1 MRFIRLPAPSFAL
14 LCSTVFC
21 VVCLISQ
28 PALAQ
33 SSDGA
38 SPTAPK
44 VELVTEPLDIDAN
57 GVTDTLTDGILVMR
71 YLFGLRGSALVDSVV
86 GAGAA
91 RSAADIENYLG
102 SLAGGAA
109 PTLDIDGDGRASALT
124 DGVMVLRYLFGL
136 RGTALVQGAIAAGAT
151 RTTSTQVEAY
161 LATLTASTPHPPSG
175 CSIVASPTSSQASPL
190 APNTTVQLTA
200 NCTGGQSPIT
210 YTWDGGAFVGNVR
223 TVTPSSTTTYS
234 LVASNSAGV
243 ANTVTATVFVTP
255 AVLQGCD
262 IINVN
267 WPASGQVK
275 IATNGFVNQ
284 TIAFRIT
291 IPFTFSPPLNITHTG
306 QATIA
311 EVPGQPVV
319 SREFTVSRNSCDF
332 TSGNYFL
339 SRIGT
344 GDTAPSFTFTVNNP
358 NGTTGAN
365 TNFQSGDVVYV
376 NIRNGING
384 SPTCSAFTCDI
395 NFDFA
400 TPNRF

>member
-1 MRFIRLPAPSFAL
+1 ML
-14 LCSTVFC
+14 
-21 VVCLISQ
+21 
-28 PALAQ
+28 
-33 SSDGA
+33 
-38 SPTAPK
+38 
-44 VELVTEPLDIDAN
+44 
-57 GVTDTLTDGILVMR
+57 
-71 YLFGLRGSALVDSVV
+71 
-86 GAGAA
+86 
-91 RSAADIENYLG
+91 
-102 SLAGGAA
+102 
-109 PTLDIDGDGRASALT
+109 
-124 DGVMVLRYLFGL
+124 VLRYLFGL
-136 RGTALVQGAIAAGAT
+136 RGTSLVQGAIAAGAT
-151 RTTSTQVEAY
+151 RTSSTQVEAY
-161 LATLTASTPHPPSG
+161 LATLTALTPHPPTG
-175 CSIVASPTSSQASPL
+175 CSIVASPTSSQAAPL
-190 APNTTVQLTA
+190 ASNTSVQLTA

-223 TVTPSSTTTYS
+223 TVTPTSTTTYS
-234 LVASNSAGV
+234 LVASNAAGV

-255 AVLQGCD
+255 AVLQGCE

-275 IATNGFVNQ
+275 TATNGFINQ

-291 IPFTFSPPLNITHTG
+291 IPFTFSPPLNISHNG

-332 TSGNYFL
+332 TSGNYIL

-358 NGTTGAN
+358 NGNTGAN

-376 NIRNGING
+376 NVRNGVNG
-384 SPTCSAFTCDI
+384 SPTCNAFTCDI